1 MNRTSGKDPGLSYIK
16 DLSIAE
22 FPCPAKVKGQGKMIL
37 TPLLVFHCL
46 TVFTIEMSLVNL
58 DPSLPLQTGL
68 IVYTKMLGLDFSLG
82 EQQQGRLLCPEL
94 LKMHY

>member
-1 MNRTSGKDPGLSYIK
+1 MYLYFNS
-16 DLSIAE
+16 
-22 FPCPAKVKGQGKMIL
+22 PAKVKGQGKMIL

-82 EQQQGRLLCPEL
+82 EQQQGRYIISSYSFGKITQTEVVI
-94 LKMHY
+94 

>member
-1 MNRTSGKDPGLSYIK
+1 MYLYFNS
-16 DLSIAE
+16 
-22 FPCPAKVKGQGKMIL
+22 PAKVKGQGKMIL

-68 IVYTKMLGLDFSLG
+68 IGYTKMLGLDFSLG
-82 EQQQGRLLCPEL
+82 EQQQGR
-94 LKMHY
+94 YIISS

>member
-1 MNRTSGKDPGLSYIK
+1 MYLYFNS
-16 DLSIAE
+16 
-22 FPCPAKVKGQGKMIL
+22 PAKVKGRGKMIL

-68 IVYTKMLGLDFSLG
+68 IGYTKMLGLDFSLG
-82 EQQQGRLLCPEL
+82 EQQQGR
-94 LKMHY
+94 YIISS